1 MGVKQRLR
9 VRAGRF
15 WHEYTRMRT
24 AIYFLAA
31 ICVIVLIGSFV
42 PQQDTSATTKV
53 QDFLTNHANL
63 NALGSSLG
71 LPLTQVFVSPVFYVL
86 LGSLYIALGACVLRR
101 GRALVMRT
109 IRRQR
114 RTPQYWGEWGSWL
127 FHTSFFLLLI
137 AVVWGKATGFQG
149 EMAITTGTTFV
160 DTPSQ
165 YDQLKEGLLSNGQHA
180 GFAVK
185 LNSFSASYDPNSG
198 EPADFVSN
206 VTVTDHGQNVKTQ
219 DIRVNQ
225 FLNYD
230 DVDFYQLDYGWAPH
244 IVVTNPSG
252 KVVFNEYVQMFSGND
267 GSKARQSGVVKVPDF
282 NYVIPGSGGVSTQFG
297 ANVAIIPDAKET
309 AQVNSDGTID
319 PTKVSYSSG
328 GQEARNPV
336 LQLQP
341 YIGDL
346 GLNQGQT
353 QSVTSLNTSGMS
365 ELTPGQFPPV
375 TLGSSTEL
383 FLPGANNQLVPF
395 TVSFPDLKQYSA
407 FLVKKDNGVGLVY
420 ASFFLIM
427 AGLITKLYVKPLS
440 EARLKRRRDKQTA
453 LSGAAPL
460 KVRLPAPAAADY
472 ATDSREETDAA
483 TLVAAA
489 IDSGE

>member
-1 MGVKQRLR
+1 VKQRTLGKLR
-9 VRAGRF
+9 RF

-24 AIYFLAA
+24 AIYFLIA
-31 ICVIVLIGSFV
+31 ICLIVLIGSFV
-42 PQQDTSATTKV
+42 PQQDTSAATKV
-53 QDFLTNHANL
+53 QDFLTNHGNL
-63 NALGSSLG
+63 NALGSSIG

-101 GRALVMRT
+101 GRALVLRT
-109 IRRQR
+109 LRRQPK
-114 RTPQYWGEWGSWL
+114 TPQYWGEWGSWL
-127 FHTSFFLLLI
+127 FHTAFFLLLI

-149 EMAITTGTTFV
+149 QVAITTGSTFV

-180 GFAVK
+180 GFAVN
-185 LNSFSASYDPNSG
+185 LNHFSATYDPNSG
-198 EPADFVSN
+198 EPSDFVSN
-206 VTVTDHGQNVKTQ
+206 VTVVDHGQSVQTQ

-230 DVDFYQLDYGWAPH
+230 NVDFYQLDYGWAPH
-244 IVVTNPSG
+244 IVVRNPAG
-252 KVVFNEYVQMFSGND
+252 KVVFDQYVQMFSGPD

-282 NYVIPGSGGVSTQFG
+282 NYVIPRTNAPTQFG

-309 AQVNSDGTID
+309 AQVNPDGTID
-319 PTKVSYSSG
+319 PTKVSYASG

-341 YIGDL
+341 WVGDL

-353 QSVTSLNTSGMS
+353 QSVSALNTSGML
-365 ELTPGQFPPV
+365 EVTPGQFPPV
-375 TLGSSTEL
+375 TLGSSTEI

-407 FLVKKDNGVGLVY
+407 FMVKKDNGVGMVY

-427 AGLITKLYVKPLS
+427 AGLITKLYIKPLS
-440 EARLKRRRDKQTA
+440 ESRLKRRRDRE
-453 LSGAAPL
+453 APL
-460 KVRLPAPAAADY
+460 AGTAELRVKVMPRDGWGYPADADDEAEERVMV
-472 ATDSREETDAA
+472 AT
-483 TLVAAA
+483 
-489 IDSGE
+489 ISGEW

>member
-1 MGVKQRLR
+1 MQQVLGKLR
-9 VRAGRF
+9 RF

-24 AIYFLAA
+24 AIYFLIA
-31 ICVIVLIGSFV
+31 ICFIVLIGSFV
-42 PQQDTSATTKV
+42 PQQDTSAATKV
-53 QDFLTNHANL
+53 QDFLTNHGNL
-63 NALGSSLG
+63 NALASSVG

-109 IRRQR
+109 VRRQPK
-114 RTPQYWGEWGSWL
+114 TSQYWGEWGSWL
-127 FHTSFFLLLI
+127 FHTAFFLLLI
-137 AVVWGKATGFQG
+137 AVIWGKATGFQG
-149 EMAITTGTTFV
+149 EVAITSGGTFV

-185 LNSFSASYDPNSG
+185 LNSFSATYDPTSG

-206 VTVTDHGQNVKTQ
+206 VTVVDGGHNMQTQ

-230 DVDFYQLDYGWAPH
+230 NVDFYQLDYGWAPH
-244 IVVTNPSG
+244 IVVKNPAG
-252 KVVFNEYVQMFSGND
+252 KVVFDQYVQMFSGSD

-282 NYVIPGSGGVSTQFG
+282 NYVIPGTTAPAQFG

-309 AQVNSDGTID
+309 AQVNPDGTID

-341 YIGDL
+341 FIGDL
-346 GLNQGQT
+346 GLNQGQA
-353 QSVTSLNTSGMS
+353 QSVTALNTSGMS

-383 FLPGANNQLVPF
+383 FLPGADNQLVPF

-420 ASFFLIM
+420 TSFSFIM

-440 EARLKRRRDKQTA
+440 EARRKRRKDKEV
-453 LSGAAPL
+453 PL
-460 KVRLPAPAAADY
+460 TGSRQVRVSIIPPDGWGQAV
-472 ATDSREETDAA
+472 DAA
-483 TLVAAA
+483 EEVDEAALA
-489 IDSGE
+489 ATTSGDR